1 MKKKSPKKI
10 TYENLEKYT
19 FKYLEKYSTTEHRL
33 KNILKRKII
42 KTSFFFQTN
51 PADYIH
57 YIDDIL
63 KKFKEIGLIDDK
75 KFSENRAL
83 NLVKRGF
90 SKRKILINLKQ
101 KGIVDRIAN
110 QGINNLKKF
119 FFNFELAS
127 GLIYAK
133 KKKIVSFNK
142 KKSFEESKK
151 SLIQMSR
158 AGFTYDIAKKI
169 INLNN
174 EREFLE
180 LEKYANDGDV

>member
-1 MKKKSPKKI
+1 MKKRSPKKI
-10 TYENLEKYT
+10 TYKNLEKYT
-19 FKYLEKYSTTEHRL
+19 FKYLEKYAATEFQLR
-33 KNILKRKII
+33 NILKRKII
-42 KTSFFFQTN
+42 KTSFFFQTK
-51 PADYIH
+51 PDDYIH
-57 YIDDIL
+57 FIEDIL
-63 KKFKEIGLIDDK
+63 TKFKKIGLINDIT
-75 KFSENRAL
+75 FSENRAL

-101 KGIVDRIAN
+101 KGIVDQIAN

-133 KKKIVSFNK
+133 KKKIISFNK
-142 KKSFEESKK
+142 KKDFEESKK
-151 SLIQMSR
+151 NLIQMSR

-174 EREFLE
+174 EKEFLE
-180 LEKYANDGDV
+180 LEKYANNGDV